1 MTRFTFLVIYCY
13 TAQYS
18 SSSTCRA
25 YFLCAFA
32 QIAKNLLSSSSCLS
46 PPVCMYYRGFHC
58 TDFRQ
63 IRYLRLLRKFV
74 YILHIWLKSDKKY
87 RALCTNINYVH
98 IVDSS
103 TKYFAARRQC
113 QGSPLLRFHGNT
125 HWFYIVDNYMYLNST
140 KGMHV
145 ASCSEP
151 RGI

>member
-32 QIAKNLLSSSSCLS
+32 QIAKNLLSSSSCLR
-46 PPVCMYYRGFHC
+46 PPVRMYYRGFHC

-74 YILHIWLKSDKKY
+74 YILHIWLKSDK
-87 RALCTNINYVH
+87 NIGRFARILITFILLTAVRSILQLDDSAKGVH
-98 IVDSS
+98 YCVSMATLIG
-103 TKYFAARRQC
+103 FI
-113 QGSPLLRFHGNT
+113 LLT
-125 HWFYIVDNYMYLNST
+125 TTCI
-140 KGMHV
+140 
-145 ASCSEP
+145 
-151 RGI
+151 